1 MASLFLFKRIFILS
15 YSNSIIFGPIPSRR
29 FGISLGIDLSPSKK
43 QCNFDCLYCE
53 LEGAKTV
60 DKMDTFPSV
69 DEIIKA
75 IKESFK
81 NHPKIDVIT
90 ITCNGEPTLYPKLSE
105 LIDEINKIK
114 GETKTLILSNGSTI
128 YKKEIFEALLKIDI
142 VKLSLDCV
150 SEKCFKKLDRQNK
163 SVEIEKIVPSM
174 IEFSQKTKKDFVLEV
189 LFVKDINDKDEEIEL
204 LFNAVKQINPKRIDI
219 GTIDRPPAYK
229 VNPVSYEFLEKV
241 ANKFK
246 GLNVNIV
253 FKNRPKQIISYNK
266 EEILS
271 MINRRPLNIEDIEN
285 MFDNESK
292 FFLEE
297 LIRNEEI
304 GLVDNAGIKFYKKI
318 VKI

>member
-1 MASLFLFKRIFILS
+1 MS

-174 IEFSQKTKKDFVLEV
+174 IEFSQKTKNDFVLEV

-229 VNPVSYEFLEKV
+229 VNPVSYKFLEDA
-241 ANKFK
+241 ANKFE

-271 MINRRPLNIEDIEN
+271 MINRRPLTIEDIEN
-285 MFDNESK
+285 MFDNQSK
-292 FFLEE
+292 IFLEE

-318 VKI
+318 AKI

>member
-1 MASLFLFKRIFILS
+1 MS

-53 LEGAKTV
+53 LEGAKTI
-60 DKMDTFPSV
+60 DKMNTFPSV
-69 DEIIKA
+69 DKIIKA

-90 ITCNGEPTLYPKLSE
+90 ITCNGEPTLYPKLSK

-229 VNPVSYEFLEKV
+229 VNPVSYKFLEDV
-241 ANKFK
+241 ANKFE

-253 FKNRPKQIISYNK
+253 FKNRLKQIISYNK

-271 MINRRPLNIEDIEN
+271 MINRRPLTIEDIEN
-285 MFDNESK
+285 MFDSQSK
-292 FFLEE
+292 IFLEE

-318 VKI
+318 AKI

>member
-1 MASLFLFKRIFILS
+1 MS

-90 ITCNGEPTLYPKLSE
+90 ITCNGEPTLYPKLSK

-174 IEFSQKTKKDFVLEV
+174 VEFSQKTKKDFVLEV

-204 LFNAVKQINPKRIDI
+204 LFKAVKQINPKRIDI

-229 VNPVSYEFLEKV
+229 VNPVSYKFLEDV
-241 ANKFK
+241 ANKFE

-253 FKNRPKQIISYNK
+253 FKNRPKQITSYNK

-271 MINRRPLNIEDIEN
+271 MINRRPLTIEDIEN
-285 MFDNESK
+285 MFDNQSK
-292 FFLEE
+292 IFLEE

-318 VKI
+318 AKI

>member
-1 MASLFLFKRIFILS
+1 MS

-90 ITCNGEPTLYPKLSE
+90 ITCNGEPTLYPKLNK

-114 GETKTLILSNGSTI
+114 GETKILILSNGSTI

-142 VKLSLDCV
+142 VKLSLDCI
-150 SEKCFKKLDRQNK
+150 SEKCSKKLDRQNK

-174 IEFSQKTKKDFVLEV
+174 IEFSQKTKKDFVLEI
-189 LFVKDINDKDEEIEL
+189 LFVKNVNDNEEEL
-204 LFNAVKQINPKRIDI
+204 DLLYEAIILINPKRIDI

-229 VNPVSYEFLEKV
+229 VNPVSYEFLEDV
-241 ANKFK
+241 ANKFE

-271 MINRRPLNIEDIEN
+271 MINRRPLTIEDIEN
-285 MFDNESK
+285 MFDNQSK
-292 FFLEE
+292 IFLEE
-297 LIRNEEI
+297 LIRNQEI
-304 GLVDNAGIKFYKKI
+304 GLVDNAGIKFFKKTA
-318 VKI
+318 KI

>member
-1 MASLFLFKRIFILS
+1 MS

-90 ITCNGEPTLYPKLSE
+90 ITCNGEPTLYPKLNE

-142 VKLSLDCV
+142 VKLSLDCI

-229 VNPVSYEFLEKV
+229 VNPVSYKFLEDV
-241 ANKFK
+241 ANKFE

-271 MINRRPLNIEDIEN
+271 MINRRPLTIEDIEN
-285 MFDNESK
+285 MFDNQSK
-292 FFLEE
+292 IFLEE
-297 LIRNEEI
+297 LIKNEEI

>member
-1 MASLFLFKRIFILS
+1 MF

-90 ITCNGEPTLYPKLSE
+90 ITCNGEPTLYPKLSK

-204 LFNAVKQINPKRIDI
+204 LFNTVKQINPKRIDI

-229 VNPVSYEFLEKV
+229 VNPVSYEFLEDV
-241 ANKFK
+241 ANKFE

-271 MINRRPLNIEDIEN
+271 MINRRPLTIEDIEN
-285 MFDNESK
+285 MFDNQSK
-292 FFLEE
+292 IFLEE
-297 LIRNEEI
+297 LIRNQEI

-318 VKI
+318 AKI

>member
-1 MASLFLFKRIFILS
+1 MS

-128 YKKEIFEALLKIDI
+128 YKKEIFDALLKIDI
-142 VKLSLDCV
+142 VKLSLDCI

-174 IEFSQKTKKDFVLEV
+174 IEFSQKTTKDFVLEI
-189 LFVKDINDKDEEIEL
+189 LFVKNINDKDEEIEL

-241 ANKFK
+241 ANKFE

-271 MINRRPLNIEDIEN
+271 MINRRPLTIEDIEN
-285 MFDNESK
+285 MFDNQSK

-318 VKI
+318 AKI

>member
-1 MASLFLFKRIFILS
+1 MS

-204 LFNAVKQINPKRIDI
+204 LFKAVKQINPKRIDI

-229 VNPVSYEFLEKV
+229 VNPVSYKFLEDV
-241 ANKFK
+241 ANKFE

-253 FKNRPKQIISYNK
+253 FKNRPKQITSYNK

-271 MINRRPLNIEDIEN
+271 MINRRPLTIEDIEN
-285 MFDNESK
+285 MFDSQSK
-292 FFLEE
+292 IFLEE
-297 LIRNEEI
+297 LIRNQEI

>member
-1 MASLFLFKRIFILS
+1 MS

-60 DKMDTFPSV
+60 DKMDIFPSV

-90 ITCNGEPTLYPKLSE
+90 ITCNGEPTLYPKLSK

-128 YKKEIFEALLKIDI
+128 YKKEVFDTLLKIDI

-174 IEFSQKTKKDFVLEV
+174 IKFSQKTKKDFVLEV

-204 LFNAVKQINPKRIDI
+204 LFNATKQINPKRIDI

-229 VNPVSYEFLEKV
+229 VNPVSYKFLEDV
-241 ANKFK
+241 ANKFE

-253 FKNRPKQIISYNK
+253 FKNRPKQITSYNK

-271 MINRRPLNIEDIEN
+271 MINRRPLTIEDIEN
-285 MFDNESK
+285 MFDNQSK
-292 FFLEE
+292 IFLEE
-297 LIRNEEI
+297 LIRNQEI

-318 VKI
+318 AKI